1 LRSHAKAPDA
11 DEAKMNAGRENGNP
25 DVHHEADS
33 FDEQDEGAEDRDD
46 DVVLC
51 DPGAIDLALAV
62 LRMR

>member
-1 LRSHAKAPDA
+1 
-11 DEAKMNAGRENGNP
+11 MNAGRENGNP